1 MPDVSEP
8 VGGAGPFDGL
18 LVVDLTRIL
27 AGPYCTLLLAEL
39 GARVVKVERPPA
51 GDEARRIGP
60 IPEGAPDRS
69 AYFQSVNRGKE
80 SVVLD
85 LEATED
91 REIFESLLDR
101 ADVLA
106 ENFRPG
112 VLEKLGYGWETVHE
126 RWPRLIVASTSGFGQ
141 TGPQRTLPAYDVVA
155 QAMGGMMSL
164 TGEPGRA
171 PVRVGVSLGDLA
183 AGMFTALGVSAA
195 LYYRERTGEGQR
207 VDVSMLDSQVALVE
221 NAISR
226 LEATGETPGPIGSRH
241 PAVAPFQAFE
251 AADGHVVI
259 AAGNDELFGR
269 LARALGREEL
279 SEDPRFAGVAERMR
293 HVDTLQAELER
304 ALAGGDVAHWVE
316 VLRAAGVPCAPV
328 QDVAEVVDDPQ
339 VRARNMI
346 VEAEDPAIGRV
357 RMAGNPVKLSAMNDP
372 STRPPA
378 PGLDADGERI
388 RRELGLKRAAER
400 SGTEDGR

>member
-1 MPDVSEP
+1 MTVDP
-8 VGGAGPFDGL
+8 GATPASRGPFDGI
-18 LVVDLTRIL
+18 LVADLTRIL

-39 GARVVKVERPPA
+39 GARVIKVERPPG

-60 IPEGAPDRS
+60 VPDAAPDRS
-69 AYFQSVNRGKE
+69 AYFQSVNRGKQ
-80 SVVLD
+80 SIALD
-85 LEATED
+85 LELAGD
-91 REIFESLLDR
+91 RAVFEALLDR

-112 VLEKLGYGWETVHE
+112 VMEKLGYEWETLHA

-141 TGPQRTLPAYDVVA
+141 TGPMRSLPAYDVVA

-164 TGEPGRA
+164 TGEPGRP

-183 AGMFTALGVSAA
+183 AGMYTALGVAAA
-195 LYYRERTGEGQR
+195 LYHRERTGEGQQ

-241 PAVAPFQAFE
+241 PAVAPFQAF
-251 AADGHVVI
+251 ATADGHLVI

-269 LARALGREEL
+269 LARALGREDL
-279 SEDPRFAGVAERMR
+279 VSDPRFAGAAERMR
-293 HVDTLQAELER
+293 QVDALQRELER
-304 ALAGGDVAHWVE
+304 ALAPAETAHWLA

-328 QDVAEVVDDPQ
+328 QDVAEVLADPQ

-346 VEAEDPAIGRV
+346 VAVDDPQIGRI
-357 RMAGNPVKLSAMNDP
+357 RMAGNPVKLSASDDP
-372 STRPPA
+372 TSRPPA
-378 PGLDADGERI
+378 PALDADGERI
-388 RRELGLKRAAER
+388 RAELGLAEEPGADR
-400 SGTEDGR
+400 SAG